1 MNLILEGFLAFVRIG
16 AMVFGGAYAAI
27 PIVEQ
32 EVVDVQGWMTYAE
45 FMDLLALDEV
55 TPGPILINSATFV
68 GMRVAGI
75 PGAIAA
81 TLGVIIIP
89 CTLVMVLLALYRH
102 FKDSPVMDGAM
113 VSLKCMAVALI
124 ASTFVRLGANALLP
138 EGAFPDLGTT
148 VFSVAVMCTAFW
160 LINRRK
166 IAPLPVMLSCGAA
179 NLIAHL
185 LFL

>member
-1 MNLILEGFLAFVRIG
+1 
-16 AMVFGGAYAAI
+16 
-27 PIVEQ
+27 
-32 EVVDVQGWMTYAE
+32 
-45 FMDLLALDEV
+45 
-55 TPGPILINSATFV
+55 
-68 GMRVAGI
+68 MRVAGI